1 MPDRPECSH
10 DDAAA
15 WFRARLPAE
24 WFDGPVRVVADK
36 DEVLVI
42 GRLPVA
48 DASRSACEALADRF
62 REATRDARVAVA
74 FDAEERWQRKVSWA
88 VECADLQ
95 IRFSTASVPVMTR
108 LRIDERAVLD
118 TLIDAGVA
126 RSRSEALAWCVR
138 LVGQHQG
145 DWIARLRDAMQTV
158 EQVRA
163 EGPSV

>member
-1 MPDRPECSH
+1 MPDRPDCAH

-15 WFRARLPAE
+15 WFSARLPDD
-24 WFDGPVRVVADK
+24 WFDGPLRVVADK

-42 GRLPVA
+42 GRLPVDDPTRA
-48 DASRSACEALADRF
+48 TCEAIADRF
-62 REATRDARVAVA
+62 RETTRDARVAVA
-74 FDAEERWQRKVSWA
+74 LEAEARWQRKVSWA

-138 LVGQHQG
+138 LVGEHQG

-158 EQVRA
+158 ERVRA
-163 EGPSV
+163 EGPSI

>member
-1 MPDRPECSH
+1 MPDRPDCAH

-15 WFRARLPAE
+15 WFSARLPGD

-36 DEVLVI
+36 DEILVI
-42 GRLPVA
+42 GRIAASDP
-48 DASRSACEALADRF
+48 SRSACEALADRF
-62 REATRDARVAVA
+62 RESTRDARVAVA
-74 FDAEERWQRKVSWA
+74 LDAEQRWQRKVSWA

-95 IRFSTASVPVMTR
+95 VRFSTASVPVMTR

-145 DWIARLRDAMQTV
+145 DWIDRLRDAMQAV
-158 EQVRA
+158 EQIRA
-163 EGPSV
+163 EGPTV

>member
-1 MPDRPECSH
+1 MPERPTCSH

-15 WFRARLPAE
+15 WFGERLPAD
-24 WFDGPVRVVADK
+24 WFDGDVRVVADK
-36 DEVLVI
+36 DEIMVI
-42 GRLPVA
+42 GRLVGGGSRA
-48 DASRSACEALADRF
+48 DCEAVADRF

-74 FDAEERWQRKVSWA
+74 LDAEARWQRKISWA

-95 IRFSTASVPVMTR
+95 VRFSTSSVPVMTR
-108 LRIDERAVLD
+108 LRIDERTVLD

-145 DWIARLRDAMQTV
+145 DWIERLRDAMQTV
-158 EQVRA
+158 EQIRA
-163 EGPSV
+163 EGPRL